1 MNYFG
6 HAVISRLLGGSTDGR
21 SGGDGAEPAPF
32 AFTHA
37 EHIGTAGYALGAMLP
52 DFASMCGGRIEGS
65 EDPQIA
71 AGIDLHH
78 RTDAVFHHL
87 PPVLALMRELEERLR
102 TAGCSRGPT
111 RAVSHL
117 GVELLLDGVFVH
129 QAADRALYLA
139 AVVRARADAAALRW
153 REAEHVERF
162 DTLLARLEHYGV
174 PDDLQHSSSVTERLL
189 RILGRRPLLA
199 PQGAD
204 ASIIDAALAAYQP
217 RVTVAAATILRGV
230 LAALAS

>member
-6 HAVISRLLGGSTDGR
+6 HAVISRRFHGVVGEPP
-21 SGGDGAEPAPF
+21 GAVSE
-32 AFTHA
+32 HA
-37 EHIGTAGYALGAMLP
+37 GTAGYALGAMLP

-65 EDPQIA
+65 SDPQIA
-71 AGIDLHH
+71 AGIELHH

-102 TAGCSRGPT
+102 TAGCRRGPT

-117 GVELLLDGVFVH
+117 GVELLLDGVFVDEATDRQLYLDAVTRAG
-129 QAADRALYLA
+129 QAAET
-139 AVVRARADAAALRW
+139 LRW
-153 REAEHVERF
+153 REAEHAGRF
-162 DTLLARLEHYGV
+162 ATLLARLDHHGV
-174 PDDLQHSSSVTERLL
+174 PDDLRHSSSVTERLL

-204 ASIIDAALAAYQP
+204 ASIIETELASYHP
-217 RVTVAAATILRGV
+217 RVTVAAATVLRGV